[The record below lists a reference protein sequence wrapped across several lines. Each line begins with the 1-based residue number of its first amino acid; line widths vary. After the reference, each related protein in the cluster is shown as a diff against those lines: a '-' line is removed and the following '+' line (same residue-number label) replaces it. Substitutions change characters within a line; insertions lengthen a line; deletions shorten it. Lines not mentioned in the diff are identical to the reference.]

1 MKKKLL
7 SILLVLGLVISLA
20 ACGSSDTTSDESES
34 VTSDSTS
41 DTSESTASAAED
53 EEVSTDEEN
62 VSSGEFAGTITLG
75 MIGPMTGSL
84 AVYGTHVANG
94 VNLAIEQI
102 NAAGGVTVGGESY
115 ELAVESKDDQGDST
129 ECLNAMNALISDG
142 IELVIGSAT
151 SGCTSSITSVA
162 NSEGVV
168 LITPSGTADALTTE
182 MDYVFRTCFKDSFQ
196 GELAAQYA
204 ADEGYT
210 KVGIVYCSA
219 DTYSAGLRDA
229 FATAAEKLG
238 LEIVAEESVA
248 TMTEVDYTNQFT
260 KMVEAEAE
268 LVFVPFYYDVTGPYL
283 VPQARSVGFDGILL
297 GADGVDNT
305 ETTIPDGADLSVYN
319 DFLFVNHYSTE
330 LATSD
335 ISTSFV
341 ESYEEAYGETP
352 NNFDALGYDAVLVL
366 KQAIE
371 SCGAFDADS
380 VQAALADTSV
390 VYEVSTGT
398 FSFDDTGTPI
408 KTGVLMGYSYTEGD
422 EAVTKIA
429 VTTLSLD

>member
-7 SILLVLGLVISLA
+7 SLLLALSFVVSLT
-20 ACGSSDTTSDESES
+20 ACGSSDTTGG
-34 VTSDSTS
+34 TSDSASSDAVS
-41 DTSESTASAAED
+41 DTSEGASSTAEEAEASAAEEGSD
-53 EEVSTDEEN
+53 
-62 VSSGEFAGTITLG
+62 SGEFAGTITLG

-102 NAAGGVTVGGESY
+102 NAAGGVIVGDETY

-142 IELVIGSAT
+142 SELVIGSAT

-168 LITPSGTADALTTE
+168 LVTPSGTADALTTE

-229 FATAAEKLG
+229 FAAAAEELG
-238 LEIVAEESVA
+238 LEVVAEESVA

-260 KMVEAEAE
+260 KMVEAGAE
-268 LVFVPFYYDVTGPYL
+268 LVFIPFYYDVTGPYL

-422 EAVTKIA
+422 DAVTKIA